1 MHSTLSVSVLEAHGM
16 GNMANM
22 NIPKSAFVSK
32 YDYAPAV
39 AIYYSE
45 MCTMGAL
52 RGHSINSSKK
62 NNALKMH

>member
-1 MHSTLSVSVLEAHGM
+1 
-16 GNMANM
+16 MANM
-22 NIPKSAFVSK
+22 VKMVIPKSAFVCK
-32 YDYAPAV
+32 CDYAPAV